1 MGLLESM
8 SRDLSK
14 AQRISIGDVRIN
26 RLNDA
31 LYDQASEEMI
41 QGLME
46 SIKKHGQMENAIGY
60 EDKYDSNGDIDGASY
75 TLVGGN
81 TRYLAISKLYEQGEG
96 DGYINMT
103 IIEKPK
109 NHTEELEI
117 MITNNMQRKKTS
129 EERYH
134 EIRVMEHAYEYL
146 DVKPSGTK
154 RDWIGN
160 QLGISGRYVDKLINK
175 FNPKPVEEIEEMEQV
190 PSSNEEENVEGQTD
204 IYDFI
209 PEEDETAGDNEENS
223 MIQED
228 QEEAIQEHQFTAN
241 SNNAPREREM
251 ISFIKGNIR
260 SLKRSKEIAD
270 EIGYQDSISKEL
282 DEIVDQ
288 LNKVYEHSPVLS
300 LRIKVVRSVST
311 LIQSNPGAFRKC
323 KV

>member
-60 EDKYDSNGDIDGASY
+60 EDKYDANGDIDGASY

-134 EIRVMEHAYEYL
+134 EIRVMEHDYEYL

-288 LNKVYEHSPVLS
+288 LNEILLS
-300 LRIKVVRSVST
+300 L
-311 LIQSNPGAFRKC
+311 QSNHSDQ
-323 KV
+323 

>member
-60 EDKYDSNGDIDGASY
+60 EDKYDANGDIDGASY

-175 FNPKPVEEIEEMEQV
+175 FNPKPVEEIEEMEKV

-209 PEEDETAGDNEENS
+209 PEEDEIAGDNEEHP
-223 MIQED
+223 MIQEN
-228 QEEAIQEHQFTAN
+228 QEEVIQEHQFTAN

-288 LNKVYEHSPVLS
+288 LSEILLS
-300 LRIKVVRSVST
+300 L
-311 LIQSNPGAFRKC
+311 QSNHSDL
-323 KV
+323 

>member
-1 MGLLESM
+1 MALLESM
-8 SRDLSK
+8 SRDLSR
-14 AQRISIGDVRIN
+14 AQRISINEVRIN
-26 RLNDA
+26 ILNNA
-31 LYDQASEEMI
+31 LYDEASEDMI

-60 EDKYDSNGDIDGASY
+60 EDIYDANGDIDGYKY

-81 TRYLAISKLYEQGEG
+81 TRYLAISKLYEQGKG

-175 FNPKPVEEIEEMEQV
+175 FNPKPVEETEEMEQV

-288 LNKVYEHSPVLS
+288 LSEILIS
-300 LRIKVVRSVST
+300 L
-311 LIQSNPGAFRKC
+311 QSNHSDQ
-323 KV
+323 

>member
-96 DGYINMT
+96 DGYINIT

-288 LNKVYEHSPVLS
+288 LNEILLS
-300 LRIKVVRSVST
+300 L
-311 LIQSNPGAFRKC
+311 QSNHSDQ
-323 KV
+323 

>member
-14 AQRISIGDVRIN
+14 AQRIAIGDVRIN

-41 QGLME
+41 QGLMK

-60 EDKYDSNGDIDGASY
+60 EDKYDANGNIDGASY

-103 IIEKPK
+103 IIEKPR

-288 LNKVYEHSPVLS
+288 LSEILLS
-300 LRIKVVRSVST
+300 L
-311 LIQSNPGAFRKC
+311 QSNHSDQ
-323 KV
+323 

>member
-60 EDKYDSNGDIDGASY
+60 EDKYDANGDIDGASY

-109 NHTEELEI
+109 NHTEELGI

-209 PEEDETAGDNEENS
+209 PEEDEIAGDNEEHP
-223 MIQED
+223 MIQEN
-228 QEEAIQEHQFTAN
+228 QEEVIQEHQFTAN

-288 LNKVYEHSPVLS
+288 LSEILIS
-300 LRIKVVRSVST
+300 L
-311 LIQSNPGAFRKC
+311 QSNHSDQ
-323 KV
+323 

>member
-60 EDKYDSNGDIDGASY
+60 EDKYDENGDIDGASY

-270 EIGYQDSISKEL
+270 EIVYQDSISKEL

-288 LNKVYEHSPVLS
+288 LSEILLS
-300 LRIKVVRSVST
+300 L
-311 LIQSNPGAFRKC
+311 QSNHSDL
-323 KV
+323 

>member
-60 EDKYDSNGDIDGASY
+60 EDKYDANGDIDGASY

-288 LNKVYEHSPVLS
+288 LNEILLS
-300 LRIKVVRSVST
+300 L
-311 LIQSNPGAFRKC
+311 QSNHSDQ
-323 KV
+323 

>member
-288 LNKVYEHSPVLS
+288 LNEILLS
-300 LRIKVVRSVST
+300 L
-311 LIQSNPGAFRKC
+311 QSNHSYQ
-323 KV
+323 

>member
-60 EDKYDSNGDIDGASY
+60 EDKYDENGDIDGASY

-175 FNPKPVEEIEEMEQV
+175 FNPKPVEETEEMEQV

-209 PEEDETAGDNEENS
+209 PEEDGTAGDNEENS

-228 QEEAIQEHQFTAN
+228 QEEDIQEHQFTAN

-288 LNKVYEHSPVLS
+288 LNEILLS
-300 LRIKVVRSVST
+300 L
-311 LIQSNPGAFRKC
+311 QSNHSDQ
-323 KV
+323 

>member
-60 EDKYDSNGDIDGASY
+60 EDKYDANGEIDGASY

-175 FNPKPVEEIEEMEQV
+175 FNPKPVEEIEEMELV

-209 PEEDETAGDNEENS
+209 PEEDETAGDNDENS

-288 LNKVYEHSPVLS
+288 LSEILLS
-300 LRIKVVRSVST
+300 L
-311 LIQSNPGAFRKC
+311 QSNHSDQ
-323 KV
+323 

>member
-60 EDKYDSNGDIDGASY
+60 EDKYDANGNIDGASY

-81 TRYLAISKLYEQGEG
+81 TRYLAISKLYELGKG

-209 PEEDETAGDNEENS
+209 PEEETAGDNEENS
-223 MIQED
+223 MIQEV
-228 QEEAIQEHQFTAN
+228 QEEAIQDHQFTAN

-288 LNKVYEHSPVLS
+288 LNEILLS
-300 LRIKVVRSVST
+300 L
-311 LIQSNPGAFRKC
+311 QSKHSDQ
-323 KV
+323 

>member
-60 EDKYDSNGDIDGASY
+60 EDKYDANGNIDGASY

-81 TRYLAISKLYEQGEG
+81 TRYLAISKLYEQGKG

-175 FNPKPVEEIEEMEQV
+175 FNPKPVEETEEMEQV

-209 PEEDETAGDNEENS
+209 PEEDDTAGDNEENS

-288 LNKVYEHSPVLS
+288 LNEILLS
-300 LRIKVVRSVST
+300 L
-311 LIQSNPGAFRKC
+311 QSNHSDQ
-323 KV
+323 

>member
-288 LNKVYEHSPVLS
+288 LNEILLS
-300 LRIKVVRSVST
+300 L
-311 LIQSNPGAFRKC
+311 QSNHSDQ
-323 KV
+323 

>member
-175 FNPKPVEEIEEMEQV
+175 FNPKPVEETEEMEQV

-209 PEEDETAGDNEENS
+209 PEEDETTGDNEENS

-288 LNKVYEHSPVLS
+288 LSEILLS
-300 LRIKVVRSVST
+300 L
-311 LIQSNPGAFRKC
+311 QSNHSDQ
-323 KV
+323 

>member
-14 AQRISIGDVRIN
+14 AQRIYIGDVRIN

-31 LYDQASEEMI
+31 LYDQASEEKI

-60 EDKYDSNGDIDGASY
+60 EDKYDANGDIDGASY

-190 PSSNEEENVEGQTD
+190 PSSIEEENVEGQTD

-209 PEEDETAGDNEENS
+209 PEEDEIAGDNEEHP
-223 MIQED
+223 MIQEN
-228 QEEAIQEHQFTAN
+228 QEEVIQEHQFTAN

-288 LNKVYEHSPVLS
+288 LSEILLS
-300 LRIKVVRSVST
+300 L
-311 LIQSNPGAFRKC
+311 QSNHSDL
-323 KV
+323 

>member
-26 RLNDA
+26 RLNDV

-60 EDKYDSNGDIDGASY
+60 EDKYDANGDIDGASY

-209 PEEDETAGDNEENS
+209 PEEDEIAGDNEEHP
-223 MIQED
+223 MIQEN
-228 QEEAIQEHQFTAN
+228 QEEVIQEHQFTAN

-288 LNKVYEHSPVLS
+288 LSEILIS
-300 LRIKVVRSVST
+300 L
-311 LIQSNPGAFRKC
+311 QSNHSDQ
-323 KV
+323 

>member
-31 LYDQASEEMI
+31 LYDQASEEMV

-288 LNKVYEHSPVLS
+288 LNEILLS
-300 LRIKVVRSVST
+300 L
-311 LIQSNPGAFRKC
+311 QSNHSDQ
-323 KV
+323 

>member
-14 AQRISIGDVRIN
+14 AQRIAIGDVRIN

-41 QGLME
+41 QGLMK

-60 EDKYDSNGDIDGASY
+60 EDKYDANGNIDGASY

-103 IIEKPK
+103 IIEKPR

-175 FNPKPVEEIEEMEQV
+175 FNPKPVEETEEMEQV
-190 PSSNEEENVEGQTD
+190 PSSNEEENIEGQTD

-228 QEEAIQEHQFTAN
+228 QEEAIQDHQFTAN

-288 LNKVYEHSPVLS
+288 LSEILLS
-300 LRIKVVRSVST
+300 LQNNHSD
-311 LIQSNPGAFRKC
+311 Q
-323 KV
+323 

>member
-60 EDKYDSNGDIDGASY
+60 EDKYDANGNIDGASY

-81 TRYLAISKLYEQGEG
+81 TRYLAISKLYEQGKG

-175 FNPKPVEEIEEMEQV
+175 FNPKPVEETEEMEQV
-190 PSSNEEENVEGQTD
+190 PSSNEEDNVEGQTD

-209 PEEDETAGDNEENS
+209 PEEETAGDNEENS
-223 MIQED
+223 MIQEV
-228 QEEAIQEHQFTAN
+228 QEEAIQEHQFTTN

-288 LNKVYEHSPVLS
+288 LSEILIS
-300 LRIKVVRSVST
+300 L
-311 LIQSNPGAFRKC
+311 QSNHSDQ
-323 KV
+323 

>member
-41 QGLME
+41 QGLLE

-60 EDKYDSNGDIDGASY
+60 EDKYDANGDIDGASY

-81 TRYLAISKLYEQGEG
+81 TRYLAISKLYDQGEG

-209 PEEDETAGDNEENS
+209 PEEDEIAGDNEEHP
-223 MIQED
+223 MIQEN
-228 QEEAIQEHQFTAN
+228 QEEVIQEHQFTAN

-288 LNKVYEHSPVLS
+288 LSEILIS
-300 LRIKVVRSVST
+300 L
-311 LIQSNPGAFRKC
+311 QSNHSDQ
-323 KV
+323 

>member
-209 PEEDETAGDNEENS
+209 PEEDEIAGDNEEHP
-223 MIQED
+223 MIQEN
-228 QEEAIQEHQFTAN
+228 QEEVIQEHQFTAN

-288 LNKVYEHSPVLS
+288 LSEILIS
-300 LRIKVVRSVST
+300 L
-311 LIQSNPGAFRKC
+311 QSNHSDQ
-323 KV
+323 

>member
-60 EDKYDSNGDIDGASY
+60 EDKYDANGDIDGASY

-209 PEEDETAGDNEENS
+209 PEEDEIAGDNEEHP
-223 MIQED
+223 MIQEN
-228 QEEAIQEHQFTAN
+228 QEEVIQEHQFTAN

-288 LNKVYEHSPVLS
+288 LNEILLS
-300 LRIKVVRSVST
+300 L
-311 LIQSNPGAFRKC
+311 QSNHSDQ
-323 KV
+323 

>member
-60 EDKYDSNGDIDGASY
+60 EDKYDANGNIDGASY

-288 LNKVYEHSPVLS
+288 LSEILIS
-300 LRIKVVRSVST
+300 L
-311 LIQSNPGAFRKC
+311 QSNHSDQ
-323 KV
+323 

>member
-60 EDKYDSNGDIDGASY
+60 EDKYDANGDIDGASY

-175 FNPKPVEEIEEMEQV
+175 FNPKPVEETEEMEQV

-209 PEEDETAGDNEENS
+209 PEEDETTGDNEENS
-223 MIQED
+223 IIQED

-288 LNKVYEHSPVLS
+288 LSEILLS
-300 LRIKVVRSVST
+300 L
-311 LIQSNPGAFRKC
+311 QSNHSDQ
-323 KV
+323 

>member
-60 EDKYDSNGDIDGASY
+60 EDKYDANGNIDGASY

-81 TRYLAISKLYEQGEG
+81 TRYLAISKLYEQGKG

-146 DVKPSGTK
+146 EVKPFGTK

-175 FNPKPVEEIEEMEQV
+175 FNPKPVEETEEMEQV
-190 PSSNEEENVEGQTD
+190 PSSNEEDNVEGQTD

-209 PEEDETAGDNEENS
+209 PEEETAGDNEENS
-223 MIQED
+223 MIQEV
-228 QEEAIQEHQFTAN
+228 QEEAIQEHQFTTN

-288 LNKVYEHSPVLS
+288 LSEILLS
-300 LRIKVVRSVST
+300 L
-311 LIQSNPGAFRKC
+311 QSNHSDQ
-323 KV
+323 

>member
-1 MGLLESM
+1 M

-81 TRYLAISKLYEQGEG
+81 TRHLAFSKLYEQGEG

-288 LNKVYEHSPVLS
+288 LNEILLS
-300 LRIKVVRSVST
+300 L
-311 LIQSNPGAFRKC
+311 QSNHSDQ
-323 KV
+323 

>member
-60 EDKYDSNGDIDGASY
+60 EDKYDANGDIDGASY

-81 TRYLAISKLYEQGEG
+81 TRYLAISKLYERGEG

-209 PEEDETAGDNEENS
+209 PEEDEIAGDNEEHP
-223 MIQED
+223 MIQEN
-228 QEEAIQEHQFTAN
+228 QEEVIQEHQFTAN

-288 LNKVYEHSPVLS
+288 LSEILLS
-300 LRIKVVRSVST
+300 L
-311 LIQSNPGAFRKC
+311 QSNHSDL
-323 KV
+323 

>member
-175 FNPKPVEEIEEMEQV
+175 FNPKPVEETEEMEQV

-288 LNKVYEHSPVLS
+288 LNEILLS
-300 LRIKVVRSVST
+300 L
-311 LIQSNPGAFRKC
+311 QSNHSDQ
-323 KV
+323 

>member
-60 EDKYDSNGDIDGASY
+60 EDKYDANGTIDGASY

-175 FNPKPVEEIEEMEQV
+175 FNPKPVEETEEMEQV

-209 PEEDETAGDNEENS
+209 PEEETADDNEENS
-223 MIQED
+223 MIQEV
-228 QEEAIQEHQFTAN
+228 QEEAIQDHQFTAN

-288 LNKVYEHSPVLS
+288 LSEILLS
-300 LRIKVVRSVST
+300 L
-311 LIQSNPGAFRKC
+311 QSNHSDQ
-323 KV
+323 

>member
-60 EDKYDSNGDIDGASY
+60 EDKYDANGDIDGASY

-209 PEEDETAGDNEENS
+209 PEEDEIAGDNEEHP
-223 MIQED
+223 MIQEN
-228 QEEAIQEHQFTAN
+228 QEEVIQEHQFTAN

-282 DEIVDQ
+282 DKIVDQ
-288 LNKVYEHSPVLS
+288 LSEILIS
-300 LRIKVVRSVST
+300 L
-311 LIQSNPGAFRKC
+311 QSNHSDQ
-323 KV
+323 

>member
-14 AQRISIGDVRIN
+14 AQRIFIGDVRIN

-60 EDKYDSNGDIDGASY
+60 EDKYDENGDIDGASY

-81 TRYLAISKLYEQGEG
+81 TRYLAISKLYEQGKG

-129 EERYH
+129 AERYH

-175 FNPKPVEEIEEMEQV
+175 FNPKPVEETEEMEQV

-209 PEEDETAGDNEENS
+209 PEEDETAVDNEENS
-223 MIQED
+223 MIQKD

-288 LNKVYEHSPVLS
+288 LSEILIS
-300 LRIKVVRSVST
+300 L
-311 LIQSNPGAFRKC
+311 QSNHSDQ
-323 KV
+323 

>member
-60 EDKYDSNGDIDGASY
+60 VDKYDANGNIDGASY

-81 TRYLAISKLYEQGEG
+81 TRYLAISKLYEQGKG

-209 PEEDETAGDNEENS
+209 PEEDEIAGDNEENS
-223 MIQED
+223 MIQEV
-228 QEEAIQEHQFTAN
+228 QEEAIQEHQFTTN

-288 LNKVYEHSPVLS
+288 LSEILLS
-300 LRIKVVRSVST
+300 L
-311 LIQSNPGAFRKC
+311 QSNHSDQ
-323 KV
+323 

>member
-60 EDKYDSNGDIDGASY
+60 EDKYDAKGNIDGASY

-175 FNPKPVEEIEEMEQV
+175 FNPKPVEETEEMEQV

-228 QEEAIQEHQFTAN
+228 QEEAIQEHQFTVN

-288 LNKVYEHSPVLS
+288 LNEILLS
-300 LRIKVVRSVST
+300 L
-311 LIQSNPGAFRKC
+311 QSKHSDQ
-323 KV
+323 

>member
-60 EDKYDSNGDIDGASY
+60 EDKYDGNGDIDGASY

-228 QEEAIQEHQFTAN
+228 QEEAIQEHPFTAN

-288 LNKVYEHSPVLS
+288 LNDILLS
-300 LRIKVVRSVST
+300 L
-311 LIQSNPGAFRKC
+311 QSNHSDQ
-323 KV
+323 

>member
-60 EDKYDSNGDIDGASY
+60 EDKYDAKGNIDGASY

-228 QEEAIQEHQFTAN
+228 QEEAIQEHQFTVN

-288 LNKVYEHSPVLS
+288 LNEILLS
-300 LRIKVVRSVST
+300 L
-311 LIQSNPGAFRKC
+311 QSKHSDQ
-323 KV
+323 

>member
-60 EDKYDSNGDIDGASY
+60 EDKYDAKGNIDGASY

-81 TRYLAISKLYEQGEG
+81 TRYLAISKLYEQGKG

-223 MIQED
+223 MIQEE
-228 QEEAIQEHQFTAN
+228 QEEVIQEHQFTAN

-251 ISFIKGNIR
+251 ISFIKGNIK

-288 LNKVYEHSPVLS
+288 LSEILLS
-300 LRIKVVRSVST
+300 L
-311 LIQSNPGAFRKC
+311 QSNHSDQ
-323 KV
+323 

>member
-60 EDKYDSNGDIDGASY
+60 EDKYDANGNIDGASY
-75 TLVGGN
+75 TLVVGN

-175 FNPKPVEEIEEMEQV
+175 FNPKPVEEIEEIEQV

-288 LNKVYEHSPVLS
+288 LSEILLS
-300 LRIKVVRSVST
+300 L
-311 LIQSNPGAFRKC
+311 QSNHSDL
-323 KV
+323 

>member
-14 AQRISIGDVRIN
+14 AQRLSIGDVRIN

-288 LNKVYEHSPVLS
+288 LSEILLS
-300 LRIKVVRSVST
+300 L
-311 LIQSNPGAFRKC
+311 QSNHSDQ
-323 KV
+323 